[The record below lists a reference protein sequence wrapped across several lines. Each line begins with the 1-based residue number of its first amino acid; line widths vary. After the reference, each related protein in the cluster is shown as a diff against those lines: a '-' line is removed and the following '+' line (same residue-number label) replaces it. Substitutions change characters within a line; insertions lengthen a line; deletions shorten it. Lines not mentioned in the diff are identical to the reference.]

1 MMGVYFHIP
10 FCRHACHYCDF
21 HFSTKLDAQE
31 DLVVAMLKEMAL
43 RKEEF
48 VQHETS
54 TIYFGGGTPSL
65 LTESQL
71 GRMLESL
78 GEGISS
84 AKEITLEAN
93 PEDLTPEYLRMLQ
106 RVGINRLSIGVQSFY
121 NEHLEYMNRKH
132 TGAQAEAAIKRAQDT
147 GITNITADLIFGI
160 PIATFSQWQSNVE
173 QLLQLE
179 IPHFSAYALTVEEK
193 TVFGVRQKK
202 GMLEPQKDEEVE
214 KSFLYLHETA
224 KLLGYEHY
232 ELSNYA
238 KPGFRSVHNGN
249 YWKGI
254 PYAGFGPSAHSFS
267 EGKRRW
273 NISNNPQYIR
283 FIELK
288 KEFFEV
294 EELTEV
300 DRLNERI
307 MVGLRTCEGIEWKD
321 FPDDWR
327 KENERNFF
335 KYVEGGNAEMDEVGF
350 RLTPK
355 GWLISDHIISTLFI

>member
-31 DLVVAMLKEMAL
+31 ELVQAMLKEIAL
-43 RKEEF
+43 RKEEWS
-48 VQHETS
+48 QSEIS
-54 TIYFGGGTPSL
+54 TVYFGGGTPSL

-71 GRMLESL
+71 GRILEGL
-78 GEGISS
+78 AEGLST

-93 PEDLTPEYLRMLQ
+93 PEDLTPDYLRMLQ
-106 RVGINRLSIGVQSFY
+106 RLGINRLSIGVQSFFD
-121 NEHLEYMNRKH
+121 EHLEYMNRKH
-132 TGAQAEAAIKRAQDT
+132 SGSQAEAAIKRAQDI

-173 QLLQLE
+173 QLIQLD

-193 TVFGVRQKK
+193 TVFGARQKK
-202 GMLEPQKDEEVE
+202 GILEPQVDEEVE
-214 KSFLYLHETA
+214 KSFLYLDATA

-249 YWKGI
+249 YWKGV
-254 PYAGFGPSAHSFS
+254 PYVGMGPSAHSYS

-273 NISNNPQYIR
+273 NVSNNPQYIR
-283 FIELK
+283 SIELK
-288 KEFFEV
+288 KEFYEV

-300 DRLNERI
+300 DRWNERI
-307 MVGLRTCEGIEWKD
+307 MVGLRTCEGIDWKD
-321 FPDDWR
+321 FPEEWKKD
-327 KENERNFF
+327 NERNFLKF
-335 KYVEGGNAEMDEVGF
+335 VEVGNAEIDENGF

>member
-1 MMGVYFHIP
+1 MGVYFHIP

-31 DLVVAMLKEMAL
+31 ELVNALLKEIAL
-43 RKEEF
+43 RKDAWSQGEM
-48 VQHETS
+48 S

-71 GRMLESL
+71 GRILESL
-78 GEGISS
+78 GEGVAT

-93 PEDLTPEYLRMLQ
+93 PEDLTAEYLRILQ
-106 RVGINRLSIGVQSFY
+106 RLGINRLSIGVQSFF

-160 PIATFSQWQSNVE
+160 PIATFAQWQSNVE
-173 QLLQLE
+173 QLLSLE
-179 IPHFSAYALTVEEK
+179 VPHFSAYALTVEEK

-202 GMLEPQKDEEVE
+202 GILEPQKDEEVE
-214 KSFLYLHETA
+214 KSFLYLDQTA

-254 PYAGFGPSAHSFS
+254 PYVGMGPSAHSYS
-267 EGKRRW
+267 DGKRCW
-273 NISNNPQYIR
+273 NISNNAQYIR
-283 FIELK
+283 SIELK
-288 KEFFEV
+288 KDFFEC
-294 EELTEV
+294 EELTEI

-307 MVGLRTCEGIEWKD
+307 MVGLRTCEGVNWKD
-321 FPDDWR
+321 FPDEWR
-327 KENERNFF
+327 TDNERNFF
-335 KYVEGGNAEMDEVGF
+335 NFVESGNAILDDNGF

-355 GWLISDHIISTLFI
+355 GWLISNHIISTLFL

>member
-48 VQHETS
+48 VQHEIS

-78 GEGISS
+78 GEGMSS

-106 RVGINRLSIGVQSFY
+106 RLGINRLSIGVQSFY
-121 NEHLEYMNRKH
+121 NEHLEYINRKH
-132 TGAQAEAAIKRAQDT
+132 TGAQAEAAIKRAQDA

-179 IPHFSAYALTVEEK
+179 IPHFSAYALTIEEK
-193 TVFGVRQKK
+193 TVFGARQKK

-254 PYAGFGPSAHSFS
+254 SYVGFGPSAHSFS

-273 NISNNPQYIR
+273 NISNNAQYIR
-283 FIELK
+283 LIELK

-300 DRLNERI
+300 DCSNERI

-335 KYVEGGNAEMDEVGF
+335 KYVEGGNAEMNEVGF